1 MEQHRGKRRN
11 HFVLKGLLS
20 FALSG
25 YQISGLFVCDLDL
38 LIDDLAGEPV
48 DRQMH
53 PVMLLAFDH
62 EFGKI
67 SRTWIV
73 GQGSGISHGLRDYV
87 DKQVP
92 SPRFE

>member
-1 MEQHRGKRRN
+1 LLAWNDVYINVFGYVN
-11 HFVLKGLLS
+11 GNVLLPDGRQKP
-20 FALSG
+20 
-25 YQISGLFVCDLDL
+25 LFVYDLDL
-38 LIDDLAGEPV
+38 LVENLPGKPV
-48 DRQMH
+48 DRYVH

-62 EFGKI
+62 EFEKI

>member
-1 MEQHRGKRRN
+1 MSCSKR
-11 HFVLKGLLS
+11 
-20 FALSG
+20 
-25 YQISGLFVCDLDL
+25 LFVNDFDL
-38 LIDDLAGEPV
+38 LVENLPGKPV
-48 DRQMH
+48 DRHVH